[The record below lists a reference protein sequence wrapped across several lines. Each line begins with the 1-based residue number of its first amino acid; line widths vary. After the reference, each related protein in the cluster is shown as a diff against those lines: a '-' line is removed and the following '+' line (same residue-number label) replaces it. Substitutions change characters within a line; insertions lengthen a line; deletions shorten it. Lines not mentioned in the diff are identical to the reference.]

1 MEPTGADQAR
11 TKLVQ
16 NSLITESH
24 NWNSLISMD
33 TKIQLN
39 EEPLRKRFDG
49 LNLQTRIA
57 NAENGL
63 NDIMEAYG
71 D

>member
-16 NSLITESH
+16 DSLITESH